1 MIKQN
6 SVQQVLDTAK
16 VEEVLGDFI
25 TLRRF
30 GANYKSNCPFHDEKT
45 PSFVISPSKGI
56 YKCFGCGASG
66 NSVKFLMNHEKMSFV
81 DAVRYLAKK
90 YSITLEETEDTQEE
104 KESRTLKESLLIVN
118 EYSTQFFN
126 HNLLSREEG
135 KIVGLSYFKERG
147 LSPETIEAFKLGYC
161 MDSWDDYNK
170 TALKSGYKE
179 EYLIQLGL
187 VRKNE
192 DGTLRDFYKGR
203 IIFPILNLSGKP
215 IGFGART
222 LKKDDKAAK
231 YFNSP
236 ESEIYSK
243 SKVLYGLHVAK
254 KSIVTDGCILVEGYM
269 DVLQLYQAGIHNVV
283 SSSGTSL
290 TEDQIKLIKRFTENI
305 TILYDGDQAG
315 IKAAIRGMELVL
327 QNGMNVKL
335 ALLPDNH
342 DPDSYVKAHGGM
354 ALKSYIEKNA
364 KDIITFQAYLYSQE
378 AGNDP
383 VKKSELVRE
392 MIKTISLVK
401 DPIKRSF
408 YQKECAILM
417 QVDED
422 LLARETQKTI
432 VQQRLKAKK
441 EETPAQDATT
451 QDENWDVDSFEPI
464 EEMPRS
470 NRLHM
475 VEIELCRVLLEYG
488 DKVFDEHE
496 NPFFS
501 DDDKIVLQYVFDD
514 MINDYEFELT
524 ICQKMF
530 DTIKGNYLSGRIE
543 PFRFYAT
550 HQDPDISEFVA
561 KNCFKYEHEFIGKW
575 GKNNETKIIPHYGM
589 YFKKEISDVINQ
601 VYIAQM
607 EKLSKQIYEM
617 VLTTDEDT
625 KASNSI
631 PRQILY
637 QKAFLEEYQK
647 KSKHIQNVFRNW

>member
-104 KESRTLKESLLIVN
+104 KENRTLKESLLIVN

-354 ALKSYIEKNA
+354 ALKSYIDKNA

-383 VKKSELVRE
+383 VKKSELVRD

-441 EETPAQDATT
+441 EETPQLDAAQDEANWET
-451 QDENWDVDSFEPI
+451 DSYENLED
-464 EEMPRS
+464 MPRS
-470 NRLHM
+470 SRLHM

-496 NPFFS
+496 
-501 DDDKIVLQYVFDD
+501 KITILLVYFLENLTRIAKGCERSVDPQGSADTSSELQSVDR
-514 MINDYEFELT
+514 T
-524 ICQKMF
+524 
-530 DTIKGNYLSGRIE
+530 
-543 PFRFYAT
+543 
-550 HQDPDISEFVA
+550 VA
-561 KNCFKYEHEFIGKW
+561 LRRAGDQWAWRARCIAPWRPRAPG
-575 GKNNETKIIPHYGM
+575 PHARRQRHPAAG
-589 YFKKEISDVINQ
+589 
-601 VYIAQM
+601 A
-607 EKLSKQIYEM
+607 
-617 VLTTDEDT
+617 
-625 KASNSI
+625 
-631 PRQILY
+631 PRQQSHRQSAQRPARPARGIDLLRAWCARDAAG
-637 QKAFLEEYQK
+637 QWHGTHL
-647 KSKHIQNVFRNW
+647 R